1 MGNIAVAA
9 RRYDSLGL
17 TAFYGDLNRDG
28 VVDFDDI
35 NAFVALLS
43 GG

>member
-1 MGNIAVAA
+1 VG
-9 RRYDSLGL
+9 
-17 TAFYGDLNRDG
+17 YGALYPNCQVLNGDCNQDG
-28 VVDFDDI
+28 QVDFDDI